1 MPVTASNPFKWHH
14 CPGDIILWCVRAPEV
29 SDLIC
34 AYGRDGARTW
44 SADPLQLYLLCV
56 ARRWPVP
63 LATLFNG
70 EPVGDETG
78 GGHVRTVN
86 GDYWRGTWR
95 SETESPG
102 RLQRFRRGVSYP
114 ACGILGIYHLTGN
127 SFSELLCCFAPRVA
141 MVQTTK
147 AWHRSH
153 DCARCRL
160 WLDGA
165 TVRGVFF
172 ERIVNPVPMVV
183 AHVITHEPE

>member
-1 MPVTASNPFKWHH
+1 MLLTGACRQEQHH
-14 CPGDIILWCVRAPEV
+14 
-29 SDLIC
+29 
-34 AYGRDGARTW
+34 
-44 SADPLQLYLLCV
+44 LCV

-78 GGHVRTVN
+78 GGHVMTVN
-86 GDYWRGTWR
+86 GDYLRGTSGGPKR
-95 SETESPG
+95 S
-102 RLQRFRRGVSYP
+102 RRVDRSASVG
-114 ACGILGIYHLTGN
+114 GN
-127 SFSELLCCFAPRVA
+127 PIRRAASWALPFDRKFFFSELLCCFPPRVA

-183 AHVITHEPE
+183 AHVITH

>member
-78 GGHVRTVN
+78 GGHVVTVN
-86 GDYWRGTWR
+86 GDYLR
-95 SETESPG
+95 G
-102 RLQRFRRGVSYP
+102 RLVKILVEPPKRASPDP
-114 ACGILGIYHLTGN
+114 ARSMIDLCHDGSIPLGTPFGLRDG
-127 SFSELLCCFAPRVA
+127 PR
-141 MVQTTK
+141 Q
-147 AWHRSH
+147 S
-153 DCARCRL
+153 
-160 WLDGA
+160 G
-165 TVRGVFF
+165 
-172 ERIVNPVPMVV
+172 VV
-183 AHVITHEPE
+183 APQRIL